1 MELWQIIGIICI
13 GLIILEIFTPTLFF
27 LNLAIGAF
35 ITGIVSLWYKDV
47 SGLIVIF
54 AVLSAVILIFIRPLL
69 YKKTPDENKTG
80 IEGKYIGKTARVDE
94 EISRESGVI
103 SIYGERWEARVEN
116 DETNPVGTEVKI
128 IRHDSLIMYVER

>member
-35 ITGIVSLWYKDV
+35 ITGIVSLWYKDI

-54 AVLSAVILIFIRPLL
+54 AVLSAIILIFIRPLL

-116 DETNPVGTEVKI
+116 DETIPAGTEVKI
-128 IRHDSLIMYVER
+128 IRNDSLIMYVEK

>member
-35 ITGIVSLWYKDV
+35 ITGIVSLWYKDI

-116 DETNPVGTEVKI
+116 DETIPAGTEVKI
-128 IRHDSLIMYVER
+128 IRNDSLIMYVEK

>member
-27 LNLAIGAF
+27 LNLAMGAF

-47 SGLIVIF
+47 SGLIMIF
-54 AVLSAVILIFIRPLL
+54 AVLSAIILIFIRPLL
-69 YKKTPDENKTG
+69 YKKVPDENKTG
-80 IEGKYIGKTARVDE
+80 IEGKYIGKNAHVEE
-94 EISRESGVI
+94 EITKDSGVI

-116 DETNPVGTEVKI
+116 DETIPAGTEVKI
-128 IRHDSLIMYVER
+128 VRNDSLIMYVEK

>member
-1 MELWQIIGIICI
+1 MELWQIIGIMCI

-116 DETNPVGTEVKI
+116 DETIPAGTEVKI
-128 IRHDSLIMYVER
+128 IRNDSLIMYVEK

>member
-116 DETNPVGTEVKI
+116 DETIPSGTEVKI
-128 IRHDSLIMYVER
+128 IRNDSLIMYVER

>member
-35 ITGIVSLWYKDV
+35 ITGIVSLWYKDI

-103 SIYGERWEARVEN
+103 SIYGERWEARAEN
-116 DETNPVGTEVKI
+116 DETIPAGTEVKI
-128 IRHDSLIMYVER
+128 VRNDSLIMYVEK